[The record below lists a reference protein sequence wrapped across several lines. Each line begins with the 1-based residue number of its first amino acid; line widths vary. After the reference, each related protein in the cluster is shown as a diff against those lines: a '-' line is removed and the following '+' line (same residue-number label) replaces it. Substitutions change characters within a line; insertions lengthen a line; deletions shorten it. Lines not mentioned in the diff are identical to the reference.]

1 MYSVF
6 RNLAIIILSAKFFGL
21 VARKCKAPQVVGE
34 IIAGLII
41 GPCLLNLVHISD
53 TISIFAEIG
62 VVLLMFSTG
71 LGTNLRELI
80 KAGPIATLIAC
91 VGVAVPLAGGTL
103 LYSLFYGFSALG
115 SQEFY
120 RALFIGTIMTA
131 TSVSITVATLQ
142 ELGHLKS
149 FLGTTI
155 VSAAVIDDVIGI
167 VVLTCVLGASSGTG
181 TGLGK
186 VLMNTVLFFATAIG
200 VGIIA
205 HFAMKWLDKRNPH
218 TQRITIVSMAFCF
231 AMAYI
236 AEAYFGIADITGAY
250 IAGIVL
256 CTLED
261 APYVERRVDI
271 SNYVLF
277 APIFFASIGLKTDIS
292 GLTPEIL
299 LFSVCFVVVAL
310 ITKIIGCADLFG
322 FIRRPDEFQA
332 AAHLVERND
341 LPADAFAQFGPR
353 LFEPRELV
361 AQPLPVDIF
370 VAGLL
375 QAAGHEFG
383 IVVKNGPDVPLG
395 LVPRFPRSDAPL
407 DVQLLHGGV
416 EQHFE
421 KGRRGQRADTDLE
434 AVRHRSAVVFQ
445 VLHVPQMAELV
456 FGARSRAARLRGL
469 HGETAQQQ
477 PFGQLFD
484 LLHIAR
490 MHACGIGQSL
500 FQPVLHQSEGEIVH
514 RLRLHGVGKHPVGPG
529 RDLGDQVGVARSR
542 HSGGRSRRNRRIE
555 NHAQRRRTVEGL
567 LVAVLGDRGSVGRV
581 TIHRSRRADHHVTA
595 AVVVGA
601 EFGQVVD
608 HARTD
613 GHADPDAFS

>member
-21 VARKCKAPQVVGE
+21 VARKFKAPQVVGE

-71 LGTNLRELI
+71 LGTNLKELI

-200 VGIIA
+200 VG
-205 HFAMKWLDKRNPH
+205 L
-218 TQRITIVSMAFCF
+218 
-231 AMAYI
+231 I

-310 ITKIIGCADLFG
+310 ITKIIGCGL
-322 FIRRPDEFQA
+322 A
-332 AAHLVERND
+332 AKICRFSWGDSLKVGVGMMTRGEVALI
-341 LPADAFAQFGPR
+341 
-353 LFEPRELV
+353 V
-361 AQPLPVDIF
+361 AQKGLDIGVVDSVYFTAVI
-370 VAGLL
+370 LL
-375 QAAGHEFG
+375 
-383 IVVKNGPDVPLG
+383 IVVSSVATPLV
-395 LVPRFPRSDAPL
+395 LKALFTKMP
-407 DVQLLHGGV
+407 VQ
-416 EQHFE
+416 
-421 KGRRGQRADTDLE
+421 
-434 AVRHRSAVVFQ
+434 
-445 VLHVPQMAELV
+445 P
-456 FGARSRAARLRGL
+456 
-469 HGETAQQQ
+469 
-477 PFGQLFD
+477 
-484 LLHIAR
+484 
-490 MHACGIGQSL
+490 
-500 FQPVLHQSEGEIVH
+500 
-514 RLRLHGVGKHPVGPG
+514 HPS
-529 RDLGDQVGVARSR
+529 QAK
-542 HSGGRSRRNRRIE
+542 
-555 NHAQRRRTVEGL
+555 Q
-567 LVAVLGDRGSVGRV
+567 
-581 TIHRSRRADHHVTA
+581 
-595 AVVVGA
+595 
-601 EFGQVVD
+601 
-608 HARTD
+608 
-613 GHADPDAFS
+613 